1 MSTHRFY
8 VTPLTIAGELPD
20 DQSHHARDVLRLHA
34 DDNIILFDG
43 HGQWA
48 TAQLNIQKRHASYNL
63 TGPIHLDPP
72 PLYPITI
79 ASAVPKADRSHFL
92 LEQISQL
99 GIARLI
105 WLDCRYSVVH
115 PGAEAGKMAKW
126 RRLAI
131 ESAKQCGR
139 SRLLVV
145 APPLTPEQLLA
156 TPEFN
161 HTILWAHTTADET
174 LRQRLTAW
182 LAQNAAIERSG
193 QIHGITILIGPEG
206 GWSQRE
212 SELLTAVSQPVQ
224 IGNHILRVET
234 AATACAAI
242 AQSLMP
248 AKRGSQTLP

>member
-8 VTPLTIAGELPD
+8 VTPLHAAGELPD

-34 DDNIILFDG
+34 DESIILFDG

-48 TAQLNIQKRHASYNL
+48 SAQLNIQKRVALYNL

-79 ASAVPKADRSHFL
+79 ASAVPKGDRSHFL

-99 GIARLI
+99 GVARLV

-115 PGAEAGKMAKW
+115 PVAEAGKMDKW

-139 SRLLVV
+139 SRLLNI
-145 APPLTPEQLLA
+145 APPLTPEDLLA

-161 HTILWAHTTADET
+161 HAVIWTHTTASET

-182 LAQNAAIERSG
+182 LAREAAIAES
-193 QIHGITILIGPEG
+193 QSSHGITILIGPEG
-206 GWSQRE
+206 GWSQHE
-212 SELLTAVSQPVQ
+212 CEILAAVSQPVQ
-224 IGNHILRVET
+224 LGNHILRIET

-248 AKRGSQTLP
+248 AKQ